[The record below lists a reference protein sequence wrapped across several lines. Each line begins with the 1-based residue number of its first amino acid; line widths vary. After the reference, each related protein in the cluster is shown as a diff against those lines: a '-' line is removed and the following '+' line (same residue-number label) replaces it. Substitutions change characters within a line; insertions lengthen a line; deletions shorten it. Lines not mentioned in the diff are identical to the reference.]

1 MRVPAPGGVPVV
13 KAAAPWAVE
22 YDDHTAAY
30 LSGRPHTAG
39 DLPVDPEGM
48 KQGGGIHQ
56 GAKIVKEGLVHAESP
71 LKK

>member
-1 MRVPAPGGVPVV
+1 MPVV

-39 DLPVDPEGM
+39 DLPADPEGM

-56 GAKIVKEGLVHAESP
+56 GAEDRQRRAGACRITSE
-71 LKK
+71 